1 MPSKLGNKGEG
12 GSFGWFRAF
21 GRLDSQRLKGVEAR
35 KSRSRQKSK
44 NVPVGSNSSKRGV
57 TIHGMFTP
65 SGRPSPS
72 CTQFGSPAS
81 ESDR

>member
-1 MPSKLGNKGEG
+1 MPSKLGNKRER
-12 GSFGWFRAF
+12 GSFGLPRAV
-21 GRLDSQRLKGVEAR
+21 GRLDSQRLEGVEAH

-44 NVPVGSNSSKRGV
+44 NVPVGSNSAKRGV

-65 SGRPSPS
+65 SGRPSSS
-72 CTQFGSPAS
+72 CAQSGSPAP

>member
-1 MPSKLGNKGEG
+1 MPSKRGNKRERV
-12 GSFGWFRAF
+12 SFGLSRAV
-21 GRLDSQRLKGVEAR
+21 GRLDKAH

-65 SGRPSPS
+65 SGRPSFS
-72 CTQFGSPAS
+72 CAQSGSPAP